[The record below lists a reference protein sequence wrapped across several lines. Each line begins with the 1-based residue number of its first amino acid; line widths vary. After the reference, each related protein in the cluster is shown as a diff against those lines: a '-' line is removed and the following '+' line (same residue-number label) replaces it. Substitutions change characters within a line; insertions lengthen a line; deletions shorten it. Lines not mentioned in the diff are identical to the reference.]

1 MEKTVNKVKLDKNG
15 LFIET
20 ESSILTFV
28 SGGEIKFEIKLLNH
42 VLPDLGYETSH
53 INFPIILTSPLL
65 QFQLIHHVK
74 IFLYIFLFY
83 TYQFLKLLRHT
94 V

>member
-28 SGGEIKFEIKLLNH
+28 SGGEIKFEIKEGYIETLNGIKKIPTNEDMKKLLN
-42 VLPDLGYETSH
+42 
-53 INFPIILTSPLL
+53 
-65 QFQLIHHVK
+65 K
-74 IFLYIFLFY
+74 IQDMYKELDNYYFD
-83 TYQFLKLLRHT
+83 
-94 V
+94 